1 MKIYLFLDNEIFT
14 FSLPNEVMGS
24 YTFDY
29 ETDEEN
35 KLINIEARD
44 GKWVIYST
52 ADVSLI
58 NNGSLVGILP
68 LENGKFYTLRRR
80 DTDYLIYFVD
90 LSLNVIQAYSY
101 STDINMI
108 VGDMDNANIL
118 YSCDMLEEMLVK
130 IHCEDGVYILDNVN
144 GSNGV
149 YINNVALKEINYN
162 INIGDSINIY
172 GLKIIFLKGLILIN
186 NLGGNVIVRDV
197 DSRLSKYVFPS
208 LESAKDIEIKDV
220 NLYEKEYYFSK
231 APRIRRIIET
241 KVIKLSPPPR
251 DGSNS
256 DLPMILTIGPMLTM
270 GITSGVT
277 LLSTITKISSGESS
291 VGDQWPSLV
300 TSTVMLLSMLG
311 WPLITQMYNR
321 TMKKRKREELITKYG
336 KYLAEKKQELEIE
349 TNTQREILI
358 ENLISVDK
366 CVDIIFNKSVSL
378 WDKRIDQSDF
388 LVVRIGKGNEL
399 LDATVEYPEEG
410 FTIDEDEL
418 RKQADKMV
426 ADFKYINDVPIS
438 YSLYDNKVTAIMG
451 NIQKGLYFMNNIIL
465 QLITFYSYED
475 LKIVMFTQE
484 KNKEHWNYISYLNH
498 NFNNEK
504 NFRFF
509 ASDADGYKNVAEY
522 LNFEVNNRLPNAKNA
537 KIGTFKPH
545 YLIIIDDYERVKRF
559 DFIKTL
565 TELDENIGFSVV
577 IIEERLSKL
586 PSKCNNFIT
595 LGANSSGVLKN
606 SYEKQEQL
614 TFNDEI
620 NYNVNMMSIAKIL
633 SNIPIEFEDGIK
645 ALPESISFMEMEK
658 VGKVEQLN
666 ILNRWNTNDSTS
678 SLKAEIGVDE
688 QGDLMYLDLHEKH
701 HGPHGLIAGTTGSGK
716 SEFII
721 TYILSM
727 AINYS
732 PDEVAFILIDYKGGG
747 LALAFENKTTGL
759 SLPHL
764 AGTITNLDKA
774 EMDRTLVSIDS
785 EIKRRQ
791 HIFNLVRDKLGES
804 TIDIYKYQSFF
815 KEGKINEPVP
825 HLFIICDEFAE
836 LKSQQP
842 EFMDNLISVARIGR
856 SLGVHLILA
865 TQKPTGV
872 VNDQIWS
879 NTKFRVC
886 LKVQDES
893 DSKEMLKRPEAASIK
908 QAGRYYLQVGYDEYF
923 ALGQSGWCGAKYYPS
938 DTLVKQVDKSVNF
951 INDFG
956 AFVKSIQGSSS
967 VKKVAQGE
975 QLSAIMNNIIEVSKK
990 VNKKAKR
997 LWLDNISDVIL
1008 AWDIEKK
1015 YNVSVSKYDVNAI
1028 LGEYDA
1034 PEKQEQGIVKY
1045 NYLRDG
1051 NTIIYGNDGAEREK
1065 MLDTMICSTVKNHT
1079 VDEINYYIIDYGSE
1093 SFTKYEKLAH
1103 VGGVVIAGEDEEYNN
1118 LLKFLK
1124 AELKR
1129 RKKLFADY
1137 GGEYDNYIRS
1147 NNNKLPLC
1155 AVIINNYD
1163 SVYESNPDIFE
1174 LLPELVRDS
1183 YRYGIVYVITA
1194 NAINS
1199 VQSKI
1204 STNFSNIYTFKLK
1217 DASDYSAL
1225 FGVRTKTVPRDI
1237 FGRGLLKDDN
1247 VHEFQIASLVA
1258 NEDEFNDCLINF
1270 ISKVN
1275 EVNKMQA
1282 LKIPTL
1288 PDVVRINDVNKE
1300 KISINNVPVGIIKK
1314 DLEVAYVDCLSNI
1327 GNIISSNK
1335 LVNTI
1340 VVVKSLIKMFA
1351 SFSNNVLMVI
1361 DPLGLLMLDT
1371 NVFPNYYID
1380 GLDEVVDKLI
1390 EYIKKLAEE
1399 KAVNNGIV
1407 VVYGL
1412 NKFINKVNDNKKI
1425 TDLVKALKSYEK
1437 ISLIAVDDYSK
1448 IKSFAFE
1455 SWFTDI
1461 FTVNDGL
1468 WVGRGISDQNLFRLS
1483 TVNKEMTKDIKNN
1496 MGYLVHEN
1504 IGSLVKLIDFVTSD
1518 EEGEKYE

>member
-1 MKIYLFLDNEIFT
+1 MKIYLYLDNQIFT
-14 FSLPNEVMGS
+14 FSLPNEIMGS

-29 ETDEEN
+29 ELDEEN
-35 KLINIEARD
+35 QLINIEARD
-44 GKWVIYST
+44 GRWVIYST
-52 ADVSLI
+52 IDVAVI
-58 NNGSLVGILP
+58 QGGTMTGALP
-68 LENGKFYTLRRR
+68 LENGRFYTLRRR
-80 DTDYLIYFVD
+80 DKEYLIYFAD
-90 LSLNVIQAYSY
+90 LSLDSIGSYSY
-101 STDINMI
+101 NTDINMLI
-108 VGDMDNANIL
+108 GSANGANII
-118 YSCDMLEEMLVK
+118 YSCELLNDMLVR
-130 IHCEDGVYILDNVN
+130 IYCENNTYVLENVNNSKGVYV
-144 GSNGV
+144 
-149 YINNVALKEINYN
+149 NNVALRVQKYGIV
-162 INIGDSINIY
+162 IGDTINIY
-172 GLKIIFLKGLILIN
+172 GLKIMFLRGFLLIN
-186 NLGGNVIVRDV
+186 NPNNKLIIRDV
-197 DSRLSKYVFPS
+197 DSKLSKYKLPS
-208 LESAKDIEIKDV
+208 LEPPKDVEVKDI
-220 NLYEKEYYFSK
+220 NLYEKEHYFSK

-241 KVIKLSPPPR
+241 KVIKLSPPPK
-251 DGSNS
+251 DGSSNE
-256 DLPMILTIGPMLTM
+256 LPMILTVGPMLTM
-270 GITSGVT
+270 GVTSAVT
-277 LLSTITKISSGESS
+277 LLGTITKMTSGETSIK
-291 VGDQWPSLV
+291 DQWPSLV
-300 TSTVMLLSMLG
+300 TSIVMLVSMLG
-311 WPLITQMYNR
+311 WPMITQIYNR
-321 TMKKRKREELITKYG
+321 KMKKKKSEELVSKYK
-336 KYLAEKKQELEIE
+336 KYLEEKRLELQVEA
-349 TNTQREILI
+349 NTQREILI

-366 CVDIIFNKSVSL
+366 CVEIILNKSVNF

-388 LVVRIGKGNEL
+388 LVVRIGCGNEL
-399 LDATVEYPEEG
+399 LDAKVEYPEEG

-438 YSLYDNKVTAIMG
+438 YSFYENKVTAIMG
-451 NIQKGLYFMNNIIL
+451 NVTKGLSFMNNIIL

-475 LKIVMFTQE
+475 LKIVVFTGE
-484 KNKEHWNYISYLNH
+484 KNKNNWSYIRYLNH

-509 ASDADGYKNVAEY
+509 ASDVDSYKNVAEY
-522 LNFEVNNRLPNAKNA
+522 LNIEVNNRVPNAKNA

-545 YLIIIDDYERVKRF
+545 YLVVIDDYEKVKRF

-565 TELDENIGFSVV
+565 TEMDENIGFSII

-595 LGANSSGVLKN
+595 LGVSSSGVLKN
-606 SYEKQEQL
+606 SYEKQEQIV
-614 TFNDEI
+614 FKDEI
-620 NYNVNMMSIAKIL
+620 NNNINMIAIVKIL
-633 SNIPIEFEDGIK
+633 SNIPIEFEEGVK
-645 ALPESISFMEMEK
+645 NLPDAITFMEMEK

-666 ILNRWNTNDSTS
+666 ILNRWNINDATT

-747 LALAFENKTTGL
+747 LALAFENKTSGI

-815 KEGKINEPVP
+815 KEGRINEPVP

-865 TQKPTGV
+865 TQKPSGV

-886 LKVQDES
+886 LKVQSEA
-893 DSKEMLKRPEAASIK
+893 DSKEMLKRSEAASIK
-908 QAGRYYLQVGYDEYF
+908 QAGRYYLQVGYDEFF

-938 DTLVKQVDKSVNF
+938 DTIVKQVDKSVNF
-951 INDFG
+951 INDCGIFI
-956 AFVKSIQGSSS
+956 KSIQGSSGI
-967 VKKVAQGE
+967 KKEAQGE
-975 QLSAIMNNIIEVSKK
+975 QLGAIMKNIIEVSNK
-990 VNKKAKR
+990 VNKRARK
-997 LWLDNISDVIL
+997 LWLDNIPDIIL
-1008 AWDIEKK
+1008 VNDIEKK
-1015 YNVSVSKYDVNAI
+1015 YNVSFNSYDVTAI

-1034 PEKQEQGIVKY
+1034 PEKQEQGIVRY
-1045 NYLRDG
+1045 NYLKDG
-1051 NTIIYGNDGAEREK
+1051 NTIIYGNDGIEREK
-1065 MLDTMICSTVKNHT
+1065 LLDTIIYSTVKNHSAN
-1079 VDEINYYIIDYGSE
+1079 EINYYIIDYGSE
-1093 SFTKYEKLAH
+1093 SFTKYEKLPH
-1103 VGGVVIAGEDEEYNN
+1103 IGGVVITGEDEEYHN
-1118 LLKFLK
+1118 LLEFLK
-1124 AELKR
+1124 NELKR

-1147 NNNKLPLC
+1147 NNTKLPLC

-1174 LLPELVRDS
+1174 ILPELVRDS
-1183 YRYGIVYVITA
+1183 YRYGIIYIITA

-1204 STNFSNIYTFKLK
+1204 STNFNNLYAFKLK
-1217 DASDYSAL
+1217 DSSDYSAL

-1237 FGRGLLKDDN
+1237 LGRGLLKDDN
-1247 VHEFQIASLVA
+1247 VHEFQTASIVT
-1258 NEDEFNDCLINF
+1258 NEDELNDYLISF

-1275 EVNKMQA
+1275 EVNKMHA
-1282 LKIPTL
+1282 MKIPTL
-1288 PDVVRINDVNKE
+1288 PDVVRINDVNNGN
-1300 KISINNVPVGIIKK
+1300 ISINNIPVGIIKK
-1314 DLEVAYVDCLSNI
+1314 DLEIANIDYLSNL
-1327 GNIISSNK
+1327 GNIITSNR
-1335 LVNTI
+1335 LANTSI
-1340 VVVKSLIKMFA
+1340 VVKSLIKLFV
-1351 SFSNNVLMVI
+1351 SLPNNILMVI
-1361 DPLGLLMLDT
+1361 DPLKLLGLDNMS
-1371 NVFPNYYID
+1371 NYYID
-1380 GLDEVVDKLI
+1380 NLGEVTDKIIDYVKKLI
-1390 EYIKKLAEE
+1390 EE
-1399 KAVNNGIV
+1399 KSINNGVIII
-1407 VVYGL
+1407 YGL
-1412 NKFINKVNDNKKI
+1412 NKFISKVNDNKKI
-1425 TDLVKALKSYEK
+1425 TELVKTIKSYEK
-1437 ISLIAVDDYSK
+1437 ISLIVVDDYNK
-1448 IKSFAFE
+1448 IKGYAFE
-1455 SWFTDI
+1455 SWFTEI

-1468 WVGRGISDQNLFRLS
+1468 WIGRGMSDQNLFRLS

-1496 MGYLVHEN
+1496 MGYLVREN
-1504 IGSLVKLIDFVTSD
+1504 MGYLVKLIDFVSTS
-1518 EEGEKYE
+1518 EEVETHE